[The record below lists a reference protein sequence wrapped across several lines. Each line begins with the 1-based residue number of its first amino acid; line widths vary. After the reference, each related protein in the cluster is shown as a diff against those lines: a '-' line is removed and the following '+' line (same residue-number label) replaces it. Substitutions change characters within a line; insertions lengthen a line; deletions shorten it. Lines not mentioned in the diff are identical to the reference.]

1 MQRLSFFWK
10 IFFALLG
17 VIIISLFVL
26 VITFRISLPVAFGRH
41 MDEMRG
47 MTGVMRMGENMM
59 GNPLFDIF
67 NKTSSEALWLS
78 IPITLL
84 IAFSAS
90 WGISRLISA
99 PLRKLFVAAQRISQG
114 KYNERLPMPE
124 NIPEKQMDDLQRLSA
139 GFNQMA
145 ASLEETENRRRQLIG
160 DISHELRTPLTTIKG
175 SMEGLMDGVLPAD
188 QTTYQQIY
196 LEADRMQRLVED
208 LQELSR
214 IEGDAYT
221 LAREP
226 VDLNE
231 LTYMLVRRFVPLC
244 QEKGIHLT
252 NTSEDNLPRILADRD
267 RLEQILV
274 NLLGNAL
281 NYTPNGG
288 SVEIHARAIER
299 WMQIEVRDSGIG
311 IAPEDLAHIFTRFY
325 RADKSRSRSGGGS
338 GIGLT
343 IAKHLVEAH
352 GGTIKAESAGVGAG
366 SVFTFVL
373 PLTG

>member
-1 MQRLSFFWK
+1 MQRLSYFWK

-124 NIPEKQMDDLQRLSA
+124 NISEKQMDDLQRLSA

-221 LAREP
+221 LTCEP

-231 LTYMLVRRFVPLC
+231 LTHMLVRRFVPLC

-252 NTSEDNLPRILADRD
+252 NISEDNLPRVLADRD

-288 SVEIHARAIER
+288 IVEIHACPIER

-311 IAPEDLAHIFTRFY
+311 IAPEDLVHIFTRFY

-366 SVFTFVL
+366 SVFTFIL
-373 PLTG
+373 PLAE